1 MVEFYDSNGK
11 FRNKFVVAT
20 KKLKKK
26 KSRKSLIPAE
36 RKKEKNK
43 WKGGRRGK
51 VVR

>member
-1 MVEFYDSNGK
+1 MIPTENSEINLWWLQ
-11 FRNKFVVAT
+11 RNLK
-20 KKLKKK
+20 KKK